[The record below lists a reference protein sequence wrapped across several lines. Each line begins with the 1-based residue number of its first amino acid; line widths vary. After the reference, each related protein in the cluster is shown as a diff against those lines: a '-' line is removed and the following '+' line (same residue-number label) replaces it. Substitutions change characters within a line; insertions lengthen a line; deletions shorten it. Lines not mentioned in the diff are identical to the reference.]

1 MTIKAI
7 VCYHYRA
14 GGNTGMP
21 DIDKPEIE
29 RKKLWQA
36 FDESEKTL
44 VLYLVYATPPVSIDA
59 LSALAKV
66 PAVKILNVMEKLKK
80 KKIVSEKKG
89 YGKGL
94 YFLNNATVVDFIQKQ
109 TTKEEKN
116 KILRNILDFYNQ
128 SLDEGPEKTLILA
141 EIYHKLGGTGK
152 GLVYIKNA
160 ADMLSHLGQK
170 EKAATYYGYLLN
182 NFSEKGLTEENA
194 GDFLD
199 STLAKLSIAGHLL
212 PIDKQVALL
221 TKAQDVAKEY
231 EKWDFVAKIKLALA
245 QILKEAGQHEEASR
259 HFNDIWKLAEKIGDQ
274 SMLRS
279 AALSISDFLFW
290 EGRVSE
296 AVRRYEEVVGNLEE
310 FGDDATTLKASAMLG
325 WCYVICGRISRGMGM
340 IDAVRSK
347 ARSLMLQEVVI
358 YTDLMSALSL
368 IEIRKLAD
376 AELFL
381 TQVLSTPEEGLD
393 HYVSWAANGSMAYIC
408 CAKEEFEKA
417 FEYQKKAIERSHVLD
432 FVGHRGFHIFESMAE
447 LEKRGFCQTE
457 MNCDAEIKKMLDGD
471 DIYMKGVA
479 LRFRAHL
486 NIKTRQSKG
495 RAFLD
500 LRASE
505 KCLKTAGAEIE
516 LARTRIALGDAY
528 LKEGEI
534 NVALSYLEKAWA
546 LFSKIDKDLFPKDL
560 LVIMMPQEQKV
571 EVMLDRIV
579 DINESLGT
587 VRNKPLFLERVI
599 NVTMDFMMAMR
610 GAFFVV
616 EPDSG
621 PRIVASRNLDPMLL
635 KAEQF
640 KRIRDVVVAVA
651 REGVELI
658 MPGLKGEGSI
668 SDKSLQSVGINS
680 LICMPAKLGEY
691 THGCLYLDNS
701 LSGKSF
707 PDNQLPYVRLL
718 CSQIAVGL
726 SNIKIYDEM
735 KELKDRFEEEA
746 IFYKREMGIV
756 APTEM
761 IIGKSEEI
769 QHVIEQIR
777 QVAPTDSSVL
787 IMGETGVGKEL
798 IAKAIHNLSKRKD
811 GPFIPV
817 NLAALPQELVA
828 SELFGHEKGAFT
840 GAHEKHKGR
849 FELAHGGTIFLDEIG
864 DLPPGAQVKLLRVLQ
879 EGSFERLG
887 NAKQIQSDFR
897 VIAATNKDLLR
908 EVEKGAFR
916 QDLYYRLNVFPVSIP
931 PLRDRKEDIP
941 FLVHH
946 FIDVFSKKMGKK
958 IGKTANEALK
968 MLMEYSWPGNVRELE
983 HFIERAVILSDGGR
997 IHVSGLD
1004 DSLGPRIAGEGLSVT
1019 PLADMERGYI
1029 EKILNATHWK
1039 VSGPNGAASILGLKP
1054 TTLISRMK
1062 KLGIEKPF
1070 VTAFLK

>member
-1 MTIKAI
+1 LYAI
-7 VCYHYRA
+7 IIVQEEKD
-14 GGNTGMP
+14 GMP
-21 DIDKPEIE
+21 YIDKSEIE
-29 RKKLWQA
+29 QKKLWQV
-36 FDESEKTL
+36 FDESEQTL

-66 PAVKILNVMEKLKK
+66 PAVKVLNVMEKLKK
-80 KKIVSEKKG
+80 RKIVIEKKG

-94 YFLNNATVVDFIQKQ
+94 YFLNNTTVVDFIRKQ
-109 TTKEEKN
+109 IAGKEKN
-116 KILRNILDFYNQ
+116 KILSNILDFYSQ
-128 SLDEGPEKTLILA
+128 SLDEGPEKTLVLA
-141 EIYHKLGGTGK
+141 EMYHKIGGTGK
-152 GLVYIKNA
+152 GLSYIKNA
-160 ADMLSHLGQK
+160 ADILFRLGEK
-170 EKAATYYGYLLN
+170 EKAAAYYGYLLN
-182 NFSEKGLTEENA
+182 NFTEKGLTGESA

-199 STLAKLSIAGHLL
+199 STLEKLSIAGHLL
-212 PIDKQVALL
+212 PVDKQVALL
-221 TKAQDVAKEY
+221 NKAQDVAKEY
-231 EKWDFVAKIKLALA
+231 EKWDFVAKIKLVLA
-245 QILKEAGQHEEASR
+245 QIFKEGGKHEEASR
-259 HFNDIWKLAEKIGDQ
+259 HFNDVWKLAKKIGDK

-279 AALSISDFLFW
+279 AAVSISDFLFW

-310 FGDDATTLKASAMLG
+310 FGDDTTTLKASAMLG
-325 WCYVICGRISRGMGM
+325 WCYVICGRISRGVGM

-347 ARSLMLQEVVI
+347 ARSLTLQDVVI
-358 YTDLMSALSL
+358 YADLMSALSL

-376 AELFL
+376 AEFFL
-381 TQVLSTPEEGLD
+381 TQILSIPEEDLD
-393 HYVSWAANGSMAYIC
+393 HYVAWAANGSMAYIC
-408 CAKEEFEKA
+408 CAKEEYVNA
-417 FEYQKKAIERSHVLD
+417 FEYQKKAIEHSRILG
-432 FVGHRGFHIFESMAE
+432 FVRHRGFHIFESMVE
-447 LEKRGFCQTE
+447 LEKKGFHHAE

-479 LRFRAHL
+479 LRYRAL
-486 NIKTRQSKG
+486 KNIKTRQSKG

-505 KCLKTAGAEIE
+505 KYLRTAGAEIE
-516 LARTRIALGDAY
+516 LARTRIVLGDAY

-534 NVALSYLEKAWA
+534 NVALAYLEKSWA
-546 LFSKIDKDLFPKDL
+546 FFSKIDKDLFPKDL

-599 NVTMDFMMAMR
+599 NVTMDFTMAMR
-610 GAFFVV
+610 GAFFLVAH
-616 EPDSG
+616 DSE
-621 PRIVASRNLDPMLL
+621 PRIVASRNLDPMML

-640 KRIRDVVVAVA
+640 KGIRDIVVTTA
-651 REGVELI
+651 REGIELI
-658 MPGLKGEGSI
+658 MPGLKDMGAI
-668 SDKSLQSVGINS
+668 SDKSLQGVGIHS

-769 QHVIEQIR
+769 RHVIEQIR

-787 IMGETGVGKEL
+787 VLGETGVGKEL

-864 DLPPGAQVKLLRVLQ
+864 DLPPGVQVKLLRVLQ

-887 NAKQIQSDFR
+887 NAKQIRSDFR
-897 VIAATNKDLLR
+897 VIAATNKDLHK
-908 EVEKGAFR
+908 EVEKGTFR

-958 IGKTANEALK
+958 IGRTANEALK

-1004 DSLGPRIAGEGLSVT
+1004 DSLGPRIAGEGLPVK

-1039 VSGPNGAASILGLKP
+1039 VSGTNGAALILGLKP

-1062 KLGIEKPF
+1062 KLGIEKPS
-1070 VTAFLK
+1070 VSTFLK

>member
-1 MTIKAI
+1 M
-7 VCYHYRA
+7 V
-14 GGNTGMP
+14 
-21 DIDKPEIE
+21 E
-29 RKKLWQA
+29 L
-36 FDESEKTL
+36 
-44 VLYLVYATPPVSIDA
+44 
-59 LSALAKV
+59 
-66 PAVKILNVMEKLKK
+66 
-80 KKIVSEKKG
+80 EKKG
-89 YGKGL
+89 
-94 YFLNNATVVDFIQKQ
+94 
-109 TTKEEKN
+109 
-116 KILRNILDFYNQ
+116 
-128 SLDEGPEKTLILA
+128 
-141 EIYHKLGGTGK
+141 
-152 GLVYIKNA
+152 
-160 ADMLSHLGQK
+160 
-170 EKAATYYGYLLN
+170 
-182 NFSEKGLTEENA
+182 
-194 GDFLD
+194 
-199 STLAKLSIAGHLL
+199 
-212 PIDKQVALL
+212 
-221 TKAQDVAKEY
+221 
-231 EKWDFVAKIKLALA
+231 
-245 QILKEAGQHEEASR
+245 
-259 HFNDIWKLAEKIGDQ
+259 
-274 SMLRS
+274 
-279 AALSISDFLFW
+279 
-290 EGRVSE
+290 
-296 AVRRYEEVVGNLEE
+296 
-310 FGDDATTLKASAMLG
+310 
-325 WCYVICGRISRGMGM
+325 
-340 IDAVRSK
+340 
-347 ARSLMLQEVVI
+347 
-358 YTDLMSALSL
+358 
-368 IEIRKLAD
+368 
-376 AELFL
+376 
-381 TQVLSTPEEGLD
+381 
-393 HYVSWAANGSMAYIC
+393 
-408 CAKEEFEKA
+408 
-417 FEYQKKAIERSHVLD
+417 
-432 FVGHRGFHIFESMAE
+432 FHHA
-447 LEKRGFCQTE
+447 E

-479 LRFRAHL
+479 LRYRAL
-486 NIKTRQSKG
+486 KNIKTRQSKG

-505 KCLKTAGAEIE
+505 KYLRTAGAEIE
-516 LARTRIALGDAY
+516 LARTRIVLGDAY

-534 NVALSYLEKAWA
+534 NVALAYLEKSWA
-546 LFSKIDKDLFPKDL
+546 FFSKIDKDLFPKDL

-599 NVTMDFMMAMR
+599 NVTMDFTMAMR
-610 GAFFVV
+610 GAFFLVAH
-616 EPDSG
+616 DSE
-621 PRIVASRNLDPMLL
+621 PRIVASRNLDPMML

-640 KRIRDVVVAVA
+640 KGIRDIVVTTA
-651 REGVELI
+651 REGIELI
-658 MPGLKGEGSI
+658 MPGLKDMGAI
-668 SDKSLQSVGINS
+668 SDKSLQGVGIHS

-769 QHVIEQIR
+769 RHVIEQIR

-787 IMGETGVGKEL
+787 VLGETGVGKEL

-864 DLPPGAQVKLLRVLQ
+864 DLPPGVQVKLLRVLQ

-887 NAKQIQSDFR
+887 NAKQIRSDFR
-897 VIAATNKDLLR
+897 VIAATNKDLHK
-908 EVEKGAFR
+908 EVEKGTFR

-958 IGKTANEALK
+958 IGRTANEALK

-1004 DSLGPRIAGEGLSVT
+1004 DSLGPRIAGEGLPVK

-1039 VSGPNGAASILGLKP
+1039 VSGTNGAALILGLKP

-1062 KLGIEKPF
+1062 KLGIEKPS
-1070 VTAFLK
+1070 VSTFLK

>member
-1 MTIKAI
+1 MIIKAI
-7 VCYHYRA
+7 VCYHYSA
-14 GGNTGMP
+14 GGKDGMP
-21 DIDKPEIE
+21 YIDKSDMEQ
-29 RKKLWQA
+29 KKLWQA
-36 FDESEKTL
+36 FDESEQTL

-66 PAVKILNVMEKLKK
+66 PAMKVLNVMEKLKK
-80 KKIVSEKKG
+80 RKIVIEKKG

-94 YFLNNATVVDFIQKQ
+94 YFLNNTTVVDFIRKQ
-109 TTKEEKN
+109 IAGKEKN
-116 KILRNILDFYNQ
+116 KILGNILDFYSQ
-128 SLDEGPEKTLILA
+128 SLDEGSEKTLVLA
-141 EIYHKLGGTGK
+141 EMYHKIGGTGK
-152 GLVYIKNA
+152 GLSYIKNA
-160 ADMLSHLGQK
+160 ADILFRLGEK
-170 EKAATYYGYLLN
+170 EKAAAYYGYLLN
-182 NFSEKGLTEENA
+182 NFTEKGLTEESA

-212 PIDKQVALL
+212 PIDNQVTLL
-221 TKAQDVAKEY
+221 NKAQDVAKEY
-231 EKWDFVAKIKLALA
+231 EKWDFVAKIKLVLA
-245 QILKEAGQHEEASR
+245 QIFKEAGKHEEASR
-259 HFNDIWKLAEKIGDQ
+259 NFNDIWKLAKKIGDK

-279 AALSISDFLFW
+279 AAVSISDFLFW

-325 WCYVICGRISRGMGM
+325 WCYVICGRISRGVGM

-347 ARSLMLQEVVI
+347 ARSLTLQDVVI
-358 YTDLMSALSL
+358 YADLMSALSL

-376 AELFL
+376 AEFFL
-381 TQVLSTPEEGLD
+381 AQILSIPEEDLD
-393 HYVSWAANGSMAYIC
+393 HYVAWAANGSMAYIC
-408 CAKEEFEKA
+408 CAKEEYSIA
-417 FEYQKKAIERSHVLD
+417 FEYQKRAIGHSRILG
-432 FVGHRGFHIFESMAE
+432 FVRHRGFHIFESMIE
-447 LEKRGFCQTE
+447 LEKKGFYLTE
-457 MNCDAEIKKMLDGD
+457 MNCDAEIKKMLNGD

-479 LRFRAHL
+479 LRYRAL
-486 NIKTRQSKG
+486 KNIKTRQLKG

-505 KCLKTAGAEIE
+505 KYLRTAGAEIE
-516 LARTRIALGDAY
+516 LARTRIVLGDAY

-534 NVALSYLEKAWA
+534 NVALAYLEKSWA

-571 EVMLDRIV
+571 EVILDRIV

-599 NVTMDFMMAMR
+599 NVTMDFTMAMR
-610 GAFFVV
+610 GAFFLV
-616 EPDSG
+616 EPDG
-621 PRIVASRNLDPMLL
+621 EPRIVASRNLDPMML

-640 KRIRDVVVAVA
+640 KCIRDIVVTTA
-651 REGVELI
+651 REGIELI
-658 MPGLKGEGSI
+658 MPELKELGAI
-668 SDKSLQSVGINS
+668 SDKLLQSVGINS

-769 QHVIEQIR
+769 RHVIEQIR

-787 IMGETGVGKEL
+787 VLGETGVGKEL

-864 DLPPGAQVKLLRVLQ
+864 DLPPGVQVKLLRVLQ

-887 NAKQIQSDFR
+887 NAKQIRSDFR
-897 VIAATNKDLLR
+897 VVAATNKDLHK
-908 EVEKGAFR
+908 EVEKGTFR

-941 FLVHH
+941 SLVHH

-968 MLMEYSWPGNVRELE
+968 MLIEYSWPGNVRELE
-983 HFIERAVILSDGGR
+983 HFIERAVILSEGGK
-997 IHVSGLD
+997 IHLSGLD
-1004 DSLGPRIAGEGLSVT
+1004 ESLGPRIAGEGISVT

-1029 EKILNATHWK
+1029 EKVLNATHWK

-1062 KLGIEKPF
+1062 KLGIEKPS
-1070 VTAFLK
+1070 VTAFLR